1 MDRYRAPAFYL
12 GACFLFSFKGFTNGS
27 ASTEIWAPI
36 RIIAP
41 LLVLALCYFFY
52 PRLDRKASL
61 MTVALVGSL
70 GAGMALG
77 DASAEATKVGPQ
89 LVNFVYIVLL
99 IAWAELYARLPMTKS
114 IVAVAGSYV
123 AGSALYFLLGLLP
136 PSLIPGIAC
145 CLPIVSSLCLLASL
159 QGVRG
164 PSAAPSWSCDLAAI
178 RGHFPW
184 RLTIVAA
191 AYAFAFGVSSNHSII
206 GFDMLSACIV
216 GLTLLLLLMVFG
228 RRESI
233 HSVFRLALPVMMISL
248 AAVQLLG
255 GAGRVGW
262 VVTSVCYGI
271 SEIITIVILCDLS
284 HRFGVNPALS
294 NSLMR
299 VIIGVAF
306 VLGGTVDAAFVGQS
320 ALGGSSVLVSAAVA
334 IVALAASLLW
344 LMGEPPEIGEP
355 IHASGGDPEGQV
367 PDSDADADAVRDAKA
382 DASAFRAFVQI
393 RCDRISQ
400 EYLLSPREG
409 EVLVLLG
416 NGYSAAMVEKELCLS
431 ASTVKTHIRH
441 IYAKLGIH
449 SRDELRILLQHE
461 GEAVVD
467 GAGAGARHGAG
478 EAS

>member
-1 MDRYRAPAFYL
+1 MDRYRVPAFYL

-52 PRLDRKASL
+52 PRLDRKTGL

-77 DASAEATKVGPQ
+77 DASLEATKIGPQ

-114 IVAVAGSYV
+114 IVAIAGSYV

-136 PSLIPGIAC
+136 P
-145 CLPIVSSLCLLASL
+145 SLCLLASL

-191 AYAFAFGVSSNHSII
+191 AYAFAFGVSSNHSVI

-284 HRFGVNPALS
+284 HRFGVSPALS

-299 VIIGVAF
+299 AIIGVAF
-306 VLGGTVDAAFVGQS
+306 VLGGTVDASFAGQS

-344 LMGEPPEIGEP
+344 LMGEPAEIGEP
-355 IHASGGDPEGQV
+355 IQTSGGDLEGQV
-367 PDSDADADAVRDAKA
+367 PDSNADADAVRGAKA
-382 DASAFRAFVQI
+382 DVSAFRAFVQV

-461 GEAVVD
+461 GEAVVE
-467 GAGAGARHGAG
+467 GAGAGARHGVG
-478 EAS
+478 EAP